1 MKVPLCGKGNNTK
14 TEKERGRMTR
24 KEAARRETGLIW
36 GLTAACVCAA
46 AVLVVLLVWDPS
58 PKAHAGEPEQTEAT
72 LAAPVVLPV
81 TADGNPDSLRCK
93 DSYLVAAEDF
103 DPDTTVARLGGETLT
118 AGQLQAWYWLTVCG
132 YTGEQQPDFSRPLE
146 EQVCPLTE
154 EGLSWQHYFLRRAI
168 ASWQA
173 LQSLVLAS
181 REPMPVTE
189 ALFQPNVEDHAAKF
203 PAGIPAEKVLYA
215 DRDCFTPNSVHQE
228 YLDSLPEL
236 LGRLAESQGAGS
248 IGSLAGT
255 RDADVLAA
263 AETLNLA
270 YMFFTEKTWEET
282 KGASFDADTVSLR
295 QCLLIPDSNAEADW
309 TACKTKADKLLKDW
323 SGHWLTNRNSDS
335 NFARLANENSMDA
348 GTRADGGLLTGVH
361 AGQLIAPLDTWC
373 FDPARQPGD
382 TAVIQSELGWH
393 IVYFRGRRT
402 QAEAEEG
409 QEALS
414 SCVDALLEQA
424 ASYGEAEV
432 DYSSLTLASMTVAEV
447 SAEAILYPDV
457 GFQRFPEVPLYLQQD
472 YGNLRFGNQYM
483 SIAGCGMCC
492 MAMVSTYMTDTVYTP
507 PMIVELFPQYYGEV
521 GTDGTIFLNG
531 PADLGFYSDGQ
542 LRDWEDILAKLH
554 QGDPIVTL
562 QIHGVFTTGGHFMV
576 LSRGYEDG
584 TVTVRD
590 SNLKNYARL
599 DGYKTDRF
607 TKEEILSGGI
617 LFYTFQ
623 PKLVTLP
630 GCTRC
635 GEGSAAAEGY
645 ICEKCAAALTRRE
658 AFLQLTV
665 ES

>member
-1 MKVPLCGKGNNTK
+1 MAK
-14 TEKERGRMTR
+14 KES
-24 KEAARRETGLIW
+24 ARRKTGLIR

-46 AVLVVLLVWDPS
+46 LVLAGLLVWDGPS
-58 PKAHAGEPEQTEAT
+58 PKAPAGKPEQTEAT
-72 LAAPVVLPV
+72 LAAAVVLPV
-81 TADGNPDSLRCK
+81 TADGNPGSLRCK
-93 DSYLVAAEDF
+93 DSYLVAAEEF
-103 DPDTTVARLGGETLT
+103 DPDTPVAWLGGETLT

-132 YTGEQQPDFSRPLE
+132 YVGEQEPDLSRPLE

-168 ASWQA
+168 DSWQTF
-173 LQSLVLAS
+173 QSLVLAA

-189 ALFQPNVEDHAAKF
+189 ELFSPNDEDHEAYF

-228 YLDSLPEL
+228 YLDSLPACLSEL
-236 LGRLAESQGAGS
+236 AQSRGAGS
-248 IGSLAGT
+248 IGTLAGT
-255 RDADVLAA
+255 RDSDVAAA

-270 YMFFTEKTWEET
+270 YMFFTEKTWEEA
-282 KGASFDADTVSLR
+282 KSASFDADTVSIR
-295 QCLLIPDSNAEADW
+295 QCLLIPDSDEETAW

-323 SGHWLTNRNSDS
+323 SGHWLTYRNSDS
-335 NFARLANENSMDA
+335 NFARLANENSMDT
-348 GTRADGGLLTGVH
+348 GTRADGGLLTGIRE
-361 AGQLIAPLDTWC
+361 GQLIEPLDTWC

-382 TAVIQSELGWH
+382 TAVIQSELGFH

-402 QAEAEEG
+402 QAEAEDG
-409 QEALS
+409 KAALS
-414 SCVDALLEQA
+414 ACVAGLLEQA
-424 ASYGEAEV
+424 ASYGGAEV
-432 DYSSLTLASMTVAEV
+432 DYSSLTLAPMTVAEV

-457 GFQRFPEVPLYLQQD
+457 GFQRFDEVPLYLQQD
-472 YGNLRFGNQYM
+472 YGNLRFGKQYL
-483 SIAGCGMCC
+483 SIAGCGMCS
-492 MAMVSTYMTDTVYTP
+492 MAMVATYMTDTVYTP
-507 PMIVELFPQYYGEV
+507 AMIVELFPHYYGEV

-542 LRDWEDILAKLH
+542 LRAWEDILAKLQ

-562 QIHGVFTTGGHFMV
+562 QIHGVFTTGGHYMV

-607 TKEEILSGGI
+607 TKSEVLSGGV
-617 LFYTFQ
+617 LFYSFQ
-623 PKLVTLP
+623 PKRVTLP

-635 GEGSAAAEGY
+635 GGGNDTAEDY
-645 ICEKCAAALTRRE
+645 LCPKCAAALTRRE
-658 AFLQLTV
+658 AFLQLIIDN
-665 ES
+665 

>member
-1 MKVPLCGKGNNTK
+1 MARKKNA
-14 TEKERGRMTR
+14 RGRN
-24 KEAARRETGLIW
+24 GVIW

-46 AVLVVLLVWDPS
+46 AVLVALLVWDGLS
-58 PKAHAGEPEQTEAT
+58 PKAPAGVPEQTETT
-72 LAAPVVLPV
+72 LAAAVVLPV
-81 TADGNPDSLRCK
+81 TADGNPESLRCK
-93 DSYLVAAEDF
+93 DSYLVALEDF
-103 DPDTTVARLGGETLT
+103 DPDTTVAWLGTDSLT

-132 YTGEQQPDFSRPLE
+132 YTGEPGPDLSRPLE
-146 EQVCPLTE
+146 EQVCPLTD
-154 EGLSWQHYFLRRAI
+154 EGLSWQHYFLRQAI
-168 ASWQA
+168 ASWQSR
-173 LQSLVLAS
+173 QSLVLAS

-189 ALFQPNVEDHAAKF
+189 ELFQPKAEDHETYF

-215 DRDCFTPNSVHQE
+215 DKDCFTPNSVHQE
-228 YLDSLPEL
+228 YLDSLPAL
-236 LGRLAESQGAGS
+236 LTELAESQGVGG

-255 RDADVLAA
+255 RGSDVLAA

-270 YMFFTEKTWEET
+270 YMFFTEKTWEEA
-282 KGASFDADTVSLR
+282 KSASADADTVSLR
-295 QCLLIPDSNAEADW
+295 HCLLIPESNEEAAW

-323 SGHWLTNRNSDS
+323 SGHWLTYRNSDS

-348 GTRADGGLLTGVH
+348 GTRADGGLLTGVQ
-361 AGQLIAPLDTWC
+361 AGQLLEPLDTWC

-382 TAVIQSELGWH
+382 TAVIRSELGFH

-402 QAEAEEG
+402 QAEAEEADA
-409 QEALS
+409 ALS
-414 SCVDALLEQA
+414 ACIDALLEQA
-424 ASYGEAEV
+424 ASYGTAEV
-432 DYSSLTLASMTVAEV
+432 DYSAVTLAPMTVADI
-447 SAEAILYPDV
+447 SAEDLLYPDV

-472 YGNLRFGNQYM
+472 FGNLRFGRQYL
-483 SIAGCGMCC
+483 SIAGCGMCS

-507 PMIVELFPQYYGEV
+507 AMIVELFPQYYGEI
-521 GTDGTIFLNG
+521 GADGTIFLNG
-531 PADLGFYSDGQ
+531 PADLGFYASSQ
-542 LRDWEDILAKLH
+542 LRSWEDILAKLQ

-607 TKEEILSGGI
+607 TKEEVLSGGI

-630 GCTRC
+630 GCIRC
-635 GEGSAAAEGY
+635 GEGSDTARDY
-645 ICEKCAAALTRRE
+645 LCEKCAAALTRWE
-658 AFLQLTV
+658 AFLGIDNWDN
-665 ES
+665 